1 MSLNSKPRKEVAYA
15 ALGLPV
21 IWVAH
26 STLGEWPETGV
37 TMSFDGEDEIIS
49 FAPTS
54 FSVDGM
60 DALWN
65 LTAEQIATL
74 DGITS
79 WRIQV
84 NGAWPLMAGFL
95 SWGSGWTGVGEPQIL
110 GSVIVGPQGAT
121 GPSAYEAAVTAG
133 FLGTEEEWAA
143 GLVADRLA
151 AVAAADRADAA
162 ANRARGMIVSSVRAS
177 YDPISDPEILT
188 LSIPVA
194 MIDPDDPHILRLPVE
209 VMP

>member
-1 MSLNSKPRKEVAYA
+1 MSLNSRPLKEVAYA

-37 TMSFDGEDEIIS
+37 TMSFDGEDGIIS

-110 GSVIVGPQGAT
+110 GSVIVGPSGQ
-121 GPSAYEAAVTAG
+121 SAYDVAVFNG
-133 FLGTEEEWAA
+133 FEGTEQQW
-143 GLVADRLA
+143 LD
-151 AVAAADRADAA
+151 
-162 ANRARGMIVSSVRAS
+162 
-177 YDPISDPEILT
+177 T
-188 LSIPVA
+188 LSGFRAIA
-194 MIDPDDPHILRLPVE
+194 DPDNPDLLIVTYPTWALDVDGSSILIPILE
-209 VMP
+209 A